1 MKQMKQKR
9 IRKPNNSQAGL
20 TLLET
25 VVALGLL
32 LTVAVGILGLG
43 SIAMCTTENQGH
55 LTARTAEYAQDK
67 MEQLL
72 ALKYC
77 DASSDTTVIPTN
89 TASTT
94 GTGLAGCPVPL
105 VSPATGTSGAGG
117 SSDPTAP
124 ATGYVDYL
132 DNSGNLLV
140 AGNGGAPP
148 SGWKYIRVWQVS
160 SANTSN
166 TVKQITV
173 TVKVSTGLGQSGL
186 LPQSTLTALKAY
198 PF

>member
-1 MKQMKQKR
+1 MKQTNRKR
-9 IRKPNNSQAGL
+9 IHKPGHSQAGL

-32 LTVAVGILGLG
+32 LTVAAGVLGLG

-55 LTARTAEYAQDK
+55 LMARTAEYAQDK

-72 ALKYC
+72 ALKFC
-77 DASSDTTVIPTN
+77 DATSN
-89 TASTT
+89 TAVLPTSGT
-94 GTGLAGCPVPL
+94 GGQGLAGCAAPL
-105 VSPATGTSGAGG
+105 NINGTGVGG
-117 SSDPTAP
+117 SSNPSTP
-124 ATGYVDYL
+124 VSGFVDYL

-140 AGNGGAPP
+140 TGVGGAAPG
-148 SGWKYIRVWQVS
+148 GWKYIRVWQIS
-160 SANTSN
+160 SANATN

-173 TVKVSTGLGQSGL
+173 TVKVSSALGQNGL